1 MFCNST
7 HASVNVQYLICRY
20 QNDAKLSTV
29 NGLTETFGGGVGKM
43 EKLKIKL
50 KKSKITLL
58 EQPKHLFLL

>member
-7 HASVNVQYLICRY
+7 HASVNVQYLICCY

-29 NGLTETFGGGVGKM
+29 NVLTETFGGGVCKM

-58 EQPKHLFLL
+58 EQPKYLFLL